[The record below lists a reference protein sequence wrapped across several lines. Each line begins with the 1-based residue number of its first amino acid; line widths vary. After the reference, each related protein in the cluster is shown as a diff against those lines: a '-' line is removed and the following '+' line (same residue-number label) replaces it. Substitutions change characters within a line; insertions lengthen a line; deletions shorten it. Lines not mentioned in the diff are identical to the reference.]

1 MTGKIFLTNR
11 AYFLPVSEMALEP
24 FMSGEGKAFPPH
36 IGFDLA
42 AKLVRHTTAG
52 SLHGTE
58 EVERSREHARN
69 T

>member
-1 MTGKIFLTNR
+1 
-11 AYFLPVSEMALEP
+11 MALEP